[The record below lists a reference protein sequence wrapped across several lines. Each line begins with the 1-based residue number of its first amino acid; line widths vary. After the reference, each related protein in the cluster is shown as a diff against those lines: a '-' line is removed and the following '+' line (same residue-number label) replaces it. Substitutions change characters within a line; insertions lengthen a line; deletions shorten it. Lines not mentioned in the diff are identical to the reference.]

1 MTVGVVVVVELILE
15 RERERASGL
24 LLLTADDQ
32 ETNWYTQASAPFYF
46 YTGAGLSA
54 EDQRAA
60 AGEAVQRTCAS
71 GLFSFLFSPLCVCVC
86 VCIPTNYCSPE
97 REVADSM

>member
-15 RERERASGL
+15 RERESQRIVVVDCRRPGNQLVHASQRTFL
-24 LLLTADDQ
+24 LLH
-32 ETNWYTQASAPFYF
+32 W
-46 YTGAGLSA
+46 GCRVSA

-86 VCIPTNYCSPE
+86 VCVYPDELLLT
-97 REVADSM
+97 RA